1 MRVIVTAALAIA
13 AIGVTDAF
21 AQTTKYGQEAGWD
34 ILVRSDLG
42 PGCMI
47 TKSNPDDL
55 TQIQMGID
63 ANAGLKGYMAIY
75 TKKDANIAEGQQL
88 SVVFEVDGEKFTGVA
103 KGQQVG
109 DYVGAFVW
117 VNNPEFIY
125 NLAKKKTLTITAP
138 GRRKLVVDLKGTDTA
153 FEKLRAC
160 QSAQ

>member
-1 MRVIVTAALAIA
+1 MKGMVTAGLAIA
-13 AIGVTDAF
+13 ALGITGAA
-21 AQTTKYGQEAGWD
+21 AQTTKYGQEAGWA

-47 TKSNPDDL
+47 TKSNPDDM

-63 ANAGLKGYMAIY
+63 ASAGLKGYMAIY
-75 TKKDANIAEGQQL
+75 TKKDANIAAGQQL

-125 NLAKKKTLTITAP
+125 NLAKKKTLTITSP
-138 GRRKLVVDLKGTDTA
+138 GRRKLVVNLKGTDAA
-153 FEKLRAC
+153 FDKLRAC
-160 QSAQ
+160 QNAQ